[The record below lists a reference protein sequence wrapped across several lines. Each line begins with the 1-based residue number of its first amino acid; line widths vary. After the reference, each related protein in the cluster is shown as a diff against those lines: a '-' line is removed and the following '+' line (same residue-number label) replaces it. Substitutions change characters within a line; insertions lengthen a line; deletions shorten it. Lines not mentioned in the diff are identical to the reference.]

1 MDIVFVAVHRVAL
14 LKVRGTGTQMLLLD
28 RSQVVVAVGILPHS
42 GDRLVEMSPLAA
54 DCSCSV
60 SPDQVNRQ
68 CQGC

>member
-1 MDIVFVAVHRVAL
+1 MDIVFAAVHRVAL

-28 RSQVVVAVGILPHS
+28 MSQVVVAVGILPHS
-42 GDRLVEMSPLAA
+42 GGWLVEMPPLAS

-60 SPDQVNRQ
+60 SPDQGNRQ